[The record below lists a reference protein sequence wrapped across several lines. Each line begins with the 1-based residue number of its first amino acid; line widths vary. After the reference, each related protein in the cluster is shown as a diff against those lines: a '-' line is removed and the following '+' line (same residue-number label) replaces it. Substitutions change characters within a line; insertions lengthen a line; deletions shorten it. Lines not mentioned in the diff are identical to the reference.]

1 MNQSHTKNIRSVHCS
16 CLAVEIFL
24 FTSFQNHQRRRL
36 LHAVLQ
42 RRSFWHCGGF
52 KKPLG
57 KQTWHQ
63 HWKFLLFSFHLQ
75 ILIWQ
80 CTVGKNLIKIISK
93 SLDGVKYKSNDF
105 DDFSPIFLWW
115 SFLNFRF
122 LWDNLPYNTLLWIF
136 AQKSVKVMERGQ
148 MHITNCKNDQTSEI
162 RDFLKERR
170 GSEEIVLFSIDTRD
184 RWLQTFTT
192 SIWTAAV
199 S

>member
-93 SLDGVKYKSNDF
+93 SLDGVLHKSNDF
-105 DDFSPIFLWW
+105 DDF
-115 SFLNFRF
+115 FRF
-122 LWDNLPYNTLLWIF
+122 IYNELFWISDF
-136 AQKSVKVMERGQ
+136 FDTTYPIILYFEFSR
-148 MHITNCKNDQTSEI
+148 KNQ
-162 RDFLKERR
+162 
-170 GSEEIVLFSIDTRD
+170 
-184 RWLQTFTT
+184 
-192 SIWTAAV
+192 
-199 S
+199 